1 MSQAV
6 LLFGILFTVLLTS
19 AASAHAAILWDLI
32 ITAEFE
38 QVQISQFEKPVI
50 LGRVVDHAM
59 KPIPDAEIRIRFA
72 DVSVITTTNST
83 GSFRYE
89 FDERAMPGTF
99 TVNIYAKTGDLK
111 GFAKTTLQVG
121 KESSTFNDL
130 YYKSGEAASDIAGNP
145 YTALQL
151 KHYQK
156 YIEDQEK
163 RKQKYLEIEA
173 KKLAINEK
181 RDIAKQKTENATRE
195 EQVGPGV
202 YSGYEYNMYISK
214 LNPAV
219 KDTITSQLNYT
230 RNLFEEAQYAMKKV
244 LEDGGTREEARKVY
258 LEKLSTTK
266 EQIDSFGSNS
276 TEPNQS
282 KIKKHD
288 SNANSKKVKGLTV
301 SGSKYK

>member
-6 LLFGILFTVLLTS
+6 LIFGILFTVLLTS
-19 AASAHAAILWDLI
+19 AVSAHAAILWDLI
-32 ITAEFE
+32 INAEFE
-38 QVQISQFEKPVI
+38 QAQISQFEKPVI

-72 DVSVITTTNST
+72 DVSVTTTTNST
-83 GSFRYE
+83 GIFRYE
-89 FDERAMPGTF
+89 FDEMATPGTF

-111 GFAKTTLQVG
+111 GFARTTLQVG

-130 YYKSGEAASDIAGNP
+130 YYKSGEATSDIAGNP

-173 KKLAINEK
+173 KKIALNEK
-181 RDIAKQKTENATRE
+181 RDISKQKTENATRE

-202 YSGYEYNMYISK
+202 YSGYEYNRYISK

-219 KDTITSQLNYT
+219 KDTISSQLNYT
-230 RNLFEEAQYAMKKV
+230 MSLFEEAQYAMKKV
-244 LEDGGTREEARKVY
+244 LEDGGTKEEARKVY